1 VNTPTAS
8 KKQAKR
14 RFFHDFEN
22 NAGIPFFFIKK
33 AAVSNSI
40 IPAKVM
46 LMAEIIIGG
55 ICRKVVVKNSIRID
69 SMDMVI
75 A

>member
-8 KKQAKR
+8 DKQANSK
-14 RFFHDFEN
+14 FFHDFEN
-22 NAGIPFFFIKK
+22 NVDIPFFFIKK

-46 LMAEIIIGG
+46 LMAEIRIGG
-55 ICRKVVVKNSIRID
+55 MCRKVVVKNSMRID
-69 SMDMVI
+69 SIDMVI